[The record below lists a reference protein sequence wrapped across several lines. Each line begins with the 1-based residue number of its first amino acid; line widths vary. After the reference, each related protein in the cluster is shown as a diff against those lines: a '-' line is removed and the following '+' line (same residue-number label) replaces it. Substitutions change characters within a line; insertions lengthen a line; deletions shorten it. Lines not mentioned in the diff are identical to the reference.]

1 MNSMK
6 ILALIQLVIGVLLS
20 LAFGFNCIRALGQ
33 DLFIVVM
40 FGILTIISIALIK
53 WSWKDLKKS

>member
-6 ILALIQLVIGVLLS
+6 ILALIQLVIGIMLS

-40 FGILTIISIALIK
+40 FGILTIISIALIR
-53 WSWKDLKKS
+53 WSWKDLKES